1 MTISLVVAISNNYA
15 IGKDNQLMWSL
26 PNDMKHF
33 KNITWALPVVMGR
46 KTFEGLKKPLPGR
59 KNIVLSTK
67 KGLTIDGAIVV
78 KSLADVEFL
87 VKEMDVKE
95 MMVIGGGEIFELYF
109 SKADKIYLTRVNT
122 AMEGDTYFPEI
133 NEKEWTLTSKVEN
146 KADEKHA
153 FDYSFETWERR

>member
-67 KGLTIDGAIVV
+67 NNLTIDGALVIN
-78 KSLADVEFL
+78 SLADVEFL
-87 VKEMDVKE
+87 VKEMNVKE

-109 SKADKIYLTRVNT
+109 PKANKIYLTRVNT
-122 AMEGDTYFPEI
+122 AMEGDTYFREI

-146 KADEKHA
+146 QADEKHA
-153 FDYSFETWERR
+153 FDYSFETWERK